1 MENLENLLIFVK
13 GKNQMDI
20 QFRKMKPLK
29 SYQHVVDEIQTAIC
43 DGNLKEGDK
52 LPSEMKLK
60 EMFDTSR
67 GTIREALRVLEQ
79 KGLICVKTGVKGG
92 ARVQA
97 ANTKPM
103 SDSVDILIRQQKVSL
118 HHLAEFRK
126 MMEGHISEQ
135 AAKIADQDDI
145 KNLKNI
151 LSEARAHIKTKP
163 SGWKEFHKMDA
174 RFHQRLAQIAKNP
187 LLEANLVT
195 VHDNIQIYFH
205 QYLPW
210 SEALLNDNYKDLC
223 DIVKAIELKDP
234 ITARRIAQDHVSKF
248 NDLMEKNLNA

>member
-1 MENLENLLIFVK
+1 MSV
-13 GKNQMDI
+13 

-43 DGNLKEGDK
+43 EGNIKEGEK

-79 KGLICVKTGVKGG
+79 KGLVSVRTGVNGG
-92 ARVQA
+92 ARIQG

-103 SDSVDILIRQQKVSL
+103 TDSVAILIRQQKVSL

-126 MMEGHISEQ
+126 MMEGYISEQ
-135 AAKIADQDDI
+135 AAKNRDKNDIRKLKAILGEAAD
-145 KNLKNI
+145 
-151 LSEARAHIKTKP
+151 HIETKP

-174 RFHQRLAQIAKNP
+174 KFHQTLAVIAQNP
-187 LLEANLVT
+187 LLTANLSA
-195 VHDNIQIYFH
+195 VHDNIRIYFH
-205 QYLPW
+205 KYLPW
-210 SEALLNDNYKDLC
+210 SEDLLNDNFKDLC
-223 DIVKAIELKDP
+223 EIATAVEQKDP
-234 ITARRIAQDHVSKF
+234 VAARRIAEDHVEKF
-248 NDLMEKNLNA
+248 NALMEKNIE

>member
-1 MENLENLLIFVK
+1 MN
-13 GKNQMDI
+13 I

-43 DGNLKEGDK
+43 EGSIKEGEK

-79 KGLICVKTGVKGG
+79 KGLVSIRTGVNGG
-92 ARVQA
+92 ARIQG

-103 SDSVDILIRQQKVSL
+103 TDSIAMLIRQQKVSL

-135 AAKIADQDDI
+135 AAKNADKKDI
-145 KNLKNI
+145 KKLKVI
-151 LSEARAHIKTKP
+151 LDAAAAHIQTRP

-174 RFHQRLAQIAKNP
+174 KFHHTLAMIAQNP
-187 LLEANLVT
+187 LLEANLSA

-210 SEALLNDNYKDLC
+210 SNDLLNDNFKDLC
-223 DIVKAIELKDP
+223 NIAAAVEKKDP
-234 ITARRIAQDHVSKF
+234 VAARRLAEDHVSKF
-248 NDLMEKNLNA
+248 NALMEKNLE

>member
-1 MENLENLLIFVK
+1 MNV
-13 GKNQMDI
+13 

-43 DGNLKEGDK
+43 EGNLKEGET

-79 KGLICVKTGVKGG
+79 RGLVSIRTGANGG
-92 ARVQA
+92 ARIQG

-103 SDSVDILIRQQKVSL
+103 TDSVAILIRQQKVSL

-135 AAKIADQDDI
+135 AAKKAD
-145 KNLKNI
+145 KNDVQKLMAI
-151 LSEARAHIKTKP
+151 LRDAAAHIQTKP

-174 RFHQRLAQIAKNP
+174 EFHRTLAMIAENP
-187 LLEANLVT
+187 LLEANLT
-195 VHDNIQIYFH
+195 AVHDNIQIYFH

-210 SEALLNDNYKDLC
+210 SEALLHDNFKDLC
-223 DIVKAIELKDP
+223 GIAAAVEQRDP
-234 ITARRIAQDHVSKF
+234 ATARRMAEEHVAKF
-248 NDLMEKNLNA
+248 NALMEKNLE

>member
-1 MENLENLLIFVK
+1 MN
-13 GKNQMDI
+13 I
-20 QFRKMKPLK
+20 QFKKMKPLK
-29 SYQHVVDEIQTAIC
+29 SYQHVVEEIQTAIC
-43 DGNLKEGDK
+43 DGSIKEGEK

-79 KGLICVKTGVKGG
+79 KGLITIKTGVKGG

-103 SDSVDILIRQQKVSL
+103 SDNVAILIRQQKVSL
-118 HHLAEFRK
+118 YHLAEFRK

-135 AAKIADQDDI
+135 AAKNANKEDI
-145 KNLKNI
+145 KNLKSI
-151 LSEARAHIKTKP
+151 LREAKTHIKTKP
-163 SGWKEFHKMDA
+163 SDWKEFHKMDA
-174 RFHQRLAQIAKNP
+174 GFHQSLARIAKNP

-205 QYLPW
+205 QYLPF
-210 SEALLNDNYKDLC
+210 SEALLNENFKDLC
-223 DIVKAIELKDP
+223 DITAAIEQKDP
-234 ITARRIAQDHVSKF
+234 VAARRIAQEHVAKF

>member
-1 MENLENLLIFVK
+1 MN
-13 GKNQMDI
+13 I

-43 DGNLKEGDK
+43 EGNIKEGEK

-79 KGLICVKTGVKGG
+79 KGLVAIKTGVNGG
-92 ARVQA
+92 AWIQG

-103 SDSVDILIRQQKVSL
+103 TDSVAILIRQQKVSL
-118 HHLAEFRK
+118 QHLAEFRK

-135 AAKIADQDDI
+135 AAKNADKSDI
-145 KNLKNI
+145 KMLKDI
-151 LSEARAHIKTKP
+151 LCDAAAHIETKP
-163 SGWKEFHKMDA
+163 SGWKEFHKLDA
-174 RFHQRLAQIAKNP
+174 KFHRTLALIAKNP
-187 LLEANLVT
+187 LLEANLT
-195 VHDNIQIYFH
+195 AVHDNIQIYFH

-210 SEALLNDNYKDLC
+210 SEALLNENFNDLC
-223 DIVKAIELKDP
+223 
-234 ITARRIAQDHVSKF
+234 RIAAAVEQRDPASARSIAEDHVSKF
-248 NDLMEKNLNA
+248 NALMEKSLG

>member
-1 MENLENLLIFVK
+1 
-13 GKNQMDI
+13 MDV
-20 QFRKMKPLK
+20 QFNKMKPVK

-43 DGNLKEGDK
+43 DGNIKEGDK

-79 KGLICVKTGVKGG
+79 KGLLSVTTGVKGG
-92 ARVQA
+92 ARVQS

-103 SDSVDILIRQQKVSL
+103 TDSVAILIRQQKVSL

-135 AAKIADQDDI
+135 AAKLADENDI
-145 KNLKNI
+145 QQLTHI
-151 LSEARAHIKTKP
+151 LDTAAAHISTKP
-163 SGWKEFHKMDA
+163 SGWKTFHEMDA
-174 RFHQRLAQIAKNP
+174 RFHRTLALIAQNP
-187 LLEANLVT
+187 LLEANLT
-195 VHDNIQIYFH
+195 AVHDNIQIYFH

-210 SEALLNDNYKDLC
+210 SQDLLNDNFKDLC
-223 DIVKAIELKDP
+223 DIVEAIKQKLP
-234 ITARRIAQDHVSKF
+234 LTARKIAEKHVSKF
-248 NDLMEKNLNA
+248 NDLMEKRLK

>member
-1 MENLENLLIFVK
+1 MNV
-13 GKNQMDI
+13 
-20 QFRKMKPLK
+20 QFRKMKPVK

-43 DGNLKEGDK
+43 EGNIKEGEK

-79 KGLICVKTGVKGG
+79 KGLVSIRTGVNGG
-92 ARVQA
+92 ARIQGA
-97 ANTKPM
+97 TTKPM
-103 SDSVDILIRQQKVSL
+103 TDSVAILIRQQKVSL
-118 HHLAEFRK
+118 RHLAEFRK

-135 AAKIADQDDI
+135 AAKNADKADI
-145 KNLKNI
+145 RKLKAI
-151 LSEARAHIKTKP
+151 LSDAAAHIETKP

-174 RFHQRLAQIAKNP
+174 KFHLTLAKMAKNP
-187 LLEANLVT
+187 LLEANLAA

-210 SEALLNDNYKDLC
+210 SEALLHDNFKDLC
-223 DIVKAIELKDP
+223 DIADAVEKKDP
-234 ITARRIAQDHVSKF
+234 VAARKIAEDHVAKF
-248 NDLMEKNLNA
+248 NALMEKNLE